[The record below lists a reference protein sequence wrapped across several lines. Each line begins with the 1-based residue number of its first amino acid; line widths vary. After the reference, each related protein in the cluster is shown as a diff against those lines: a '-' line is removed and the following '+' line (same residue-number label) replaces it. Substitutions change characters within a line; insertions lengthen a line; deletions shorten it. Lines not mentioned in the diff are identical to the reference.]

1 MDLNKKI
8 KILWIDDEI
17 DLLKSHIFFLESKGY
32 SISTSTN
39 GLSAIEM
46 ITSSSYDLVF
56 LDENMTGLTG
66 LETLVKIKEINN
78 NLPVIMITKNEEESI
93 MEDAI
98 GSKISDYLI
107 KPVNPN
113 QILLSI
119 KKNLNITDLIS
130 SKTVSMYNQGF
141 RDIYSLINQ
150 NLDFNGWI
158 ELYKKIVFW
167 ELELIET
174 NNLELINTL
183 YDQYDKANDLFFKY
197 IKSNYEGWFKGQDS
211 PVMSHNIFKRLIS
224 PLIKD
229 SEDLFVIVVDNLRY
243 DQWKLIEKYIAE
255 DFNIKEDLYFSI
267 LPTSTEFSRNSFFA
281 GLTPLEISQKFPQ
294 FWSPD
299 DTKSKNKFESDLL
312 KNQLSPDKDF
322 NYYKIT
328 NYNFGK
334 KILDMLPN
342 LTNKKL
348 NFLVFNFIDILSHA
362 KSEISFIKEL
372 TVTDSAYRSLTE
384 SWYKNSYLSDI
395 VKYIASKKIKIF
407 LTTDHGTINVNNPI
421 KVLAD
426 KQTNNNLRFKYGKN
440 INTKDKDVFF
450 VNNPEL
456 ISLPKYNLSSK
467 YIFTHG
473 HNFFVYP
480 NNYNYYVNLYK
491 NTFQH
496 GGISLQEMIVPYAV
510 LEPK

>member
-1 MDLNKKI
+1 
-8 KILWIDDEI
+8 
-17 DLLKSHIFFLESKGY
+17 
-32 SISTSTN
+32 
-39 GLSAIEM
+39 
-46 ITSSSYDLVF
+46 
-56 LDENMTGLTG
+56 
-66 LETLVKIKEINN
+66 
-78 NLPVIMITKNEEESI
+78 MITKNEEESI

-197 IKSNYEGWFKGQDS
+197 IKLNYEGWFKGQDS

-312 KNQLSPDKDF
+312 KNQL
-322 NYYKIT
+322 
-328 NYNFGK
+328 
-334 KILDMLPN
+334 
-342 LTNKKL
+342 
-348 NFLVFNFIDILSHA
+348 
-362 KSEISFIKEL
+362 
-372 TVTDSAYRSLTE
+372 
-384 SWYKNSYLSDI
+384 
-395 VKYIASKKIKIF
+395 
-407 LTTDHGTINVNNPI
+407 
-421 KVLAD
+421 
-426 KQTNNNLRFKYGKN
+426 
-440 INTKDKDVFF
+440 
-450 VNNPEL
+450 
-456 ISLPKYNLSSK
+456 
-467 YIFTHG
+467 
-473 HNFFVYP
+473 
-480 NNYNYYVNLYK
+480 
-491 NTFQH
+491 
-496 GGISLQEMIVPYAV
+496 
-510 LEPK
+510 